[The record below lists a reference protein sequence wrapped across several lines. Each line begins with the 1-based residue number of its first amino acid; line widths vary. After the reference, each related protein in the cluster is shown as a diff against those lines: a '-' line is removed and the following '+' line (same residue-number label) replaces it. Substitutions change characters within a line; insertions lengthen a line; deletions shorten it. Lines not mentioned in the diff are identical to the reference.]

1 MLQRTLVNVAI
12 KFHPECNHCGG
23 LGMDDT
29 GYEPTGDRRQETNSV
44 VPGGNKAGHLALTSK
59 KRMLPQRNS
68 NMLFANFNQDFS

>member
-1 MLQRTLVNVAI
+1 
-12 KFHPECNHCGG
+12 
-23 LGMDDT
+23 MDDT
-29 GYEPTGDRRQETNSV
+29 GDEATGDRRQEANSV